1 MRMSKSLRLE
11 SITCVRGDRT
21 LFEELNLE
29 IKPGSILRISG
40 DNGSGKSSLLRI
52 LCGLLTPHAGK
63 VFWGSDPI
71 TEDRDQFHGEL
82 IYLGHIPALKAD
94 FSAIENLMSLALLGG
109 QSISNEEAMNALR
122 EAGLDRQAHRFIRTL
137 SQGQKQRIALS
148 RLLLPQ
154 PKSIWILDEPF
165 NALDRD
171 ANRAL
176 QNLLINHVN
185 RGGIVALS
193 SHQDLQVD
201 DGDRVILK
209 SRLQC
214 N

>member
-1 MRMSKSLRLE
+1 
-11 SITCVRGDRT
+11 VRGDRT
-21 LFEELNLE
+21 LFEELNLK

-94 FSAIENLMSLALLGG
+94 FSAIENLMSLALLGR

-185 RGGIVALS
+185 RRGIVVLS
-193 SHQDLQVD
+193 SHQDLQID
-201 DGDRVILK
+201 DNARVI
-209 SRLQC
+209 RLEL
-214 N
+214 

>member
-1 MRMSKSLRLE
+1 SKSLRLE
-11 SITCVRGDRT
+11 SITCVRGGRT

-193 SHQDLQVD
+193 SHQDLQID
-201 DGDRVILK
+201 DNARVI
-209 SRLQC
+209 RLEL
-214 N
+214 

>member
-1 MRMSKSLRLE
+1 MRMSKSLRFE

-193 SHQDLQVD
+193 SHQDLQID
-201 DGDRVILK
+201 DNVRVIRLK
-209 SRLQC
+209 L
-214 N
+214 

>member
-94 FSAIENLMSLALLGG
+94 FSAIENLMALALLGG
-109 QSISNEEAMNALR
+109 QSISNLEAMNALR

-185 RGGIVALS
+185 RRGIVVLS
-193 SHQDLQVD
+193 SHQDLQID
-201 DGDRVILK
+201 DNARVI
-209 SRLQC
+209 RLEL
-214 N
+214 

>member
-1 MRMSKSLRLE
+1 
-11 SITCVRGDRT
+11 VRGDRT

-109 QSISNEEAMNALR
+109 QSISNLEAMNALR

-193 SHQDLQVD
+193 SHQDLQID
-201 DGDRVILK
+201 DNARVI
-209 SRLQC
+209 RLEL
-214 N
+214 

>member
-29 IKPGSILRISG
+29 INPGSILRISG

-52 LCGLLTPHAGK
+52 LCGLLTPYAGK

-176 QNLLINHVN
+176 QNLLISHVN

-193 SHQDLQVD
+193 SHQDLQID
-201 DGDRVILK
+201 DNARVI
-209 SRLQC
+209 RLEL
-214 N
+214 

>member
-71 TEDRDQFHGEL
+71 TEDRDQFHDEL

-185 RGGIVALS
+185 CGGIVALS
-193 SHQDLQVD
+193 SHQDLQID
-201 DGDRVILK
+201 DNVRVIRLK
-209 SRLQC
+209 L
-214 N
+214 

>member
-1 MRMSKSLRLE
+1 MRMSKSLQLE

-193 SHQDLQVD
+193 SHQDLQID
-201 DGDRVILK
+201 DNARVI
-209 SRLQC
+209 RLDL
-214 N
+214 

>member
-185 RGGIVALS
+185 CGGIVALS
-193 SHQDLQVD
+193 SHQDLQID
-201 DGDRVILK
+201 DNARVIRLK
-209 SRLQC
+209 L
-214 N
+214 

>member
-122 EAGLDRQAHRFIRTL
+122 EAGLDPQAHRFIRTL

-185 RGGIVALS
+185 CGGIVALS
-193 SHQDLQVD
+193 SHQDLQID
-201 DGDRVILK
+201 DNARVI
-209 SRLQC
+209 RLEL
-214 N
+214 

>member
-63 VFWGSDPI
+63 VFWGSDLI

-94 FSAIENLMSLALLGG
+94 FSAIENLMALALLGG

-176 QNLLINHVN
+176 QNLLINHVS

-193 SHQDLQVD
+193 SHQDLQID
-201 DGDRVILK
+201 DNARVI
-209 SRLQC
+209 RLEL
-214 N
+214 

>member
-109 QSISNEEAMNALR
+109 QSISNLEAMNALR

-193 SHQDLQVD
+193 SHQDLQID
-201 DGDRVILK
+201 DNARVI
-209 SRLQC
+209 RLEL
-214 N
+214 

>member
-193 SHQDLQVD
+193 SHQDLQID
-201 DGDRVILK
+201 DNVRVVRLK
-209 SRLQC
+209 L
-214 N
+214 

>member
-109 QSISNEEAMNALR
+109 QSISHEEAMNALR

-185 RGGIVALS
+185 RRGIVVLS
-193 SHQDLQVD
+193 SHQDLQID
-201 DGDRVILK
+201 DNARVI
-209 SRLQC
+209 RLEL
-214 N
+214 

>member
-1 MRMSKSLRLE
+1 MSMSKSLRLE
-11 SITCVRGDRT
+11 SITCVRGGRT

-109 QSISNEEAMNALR
+109 QSISNLEAMNALR

-154 PKSIWILDEPF
+154 PKSFWILDEPF

-193 SHQDLQVD
+193 SHQDLQID
-201 DGDRVILK
+201 DNARVI
-209 SRLQC
+209 RLEL
-214 N
+214 

>member
-52 LCGLLTPHAGK
+52 LCGLLTPNAGK

-193 SHQDLQVD
+193 SHQDLQID
-201 DGDRVILK
+201 DNVRVIRLK
-209 SRLQC
+209 L
-214 N
+214 

>member
-109 QSISNEEAMNALR
+109 QSISNEDAMNALR

-148 RLLLPQ
+148 RLLIPQ

-193 SHQDLQVD
+193 SHQDLQID
-201 DGDRVILK
+201 DNARVI
-209 SRLQC
+209 RLEL
-214 N
+214 

>member
-1 MRMSKSLRLE
+1 MSKSLRLN
-11 SITCVRGDRT
+11 SIACVRGGRT

-193 SHQDLQVD
+193 SHQDLQID
-201 DGDRVILK
+201 DNARVI
-209 SRLQC
+209 RLEL
-214 N
+214 

>member
-185 RGGIVALS
+185 CGGIVALS
-193 SHQDLQVD
+193 SHQDLQID
-201 DGDRVILK
+201 DNARVI
-209 SRLQC
+209 RLDL
-214 N
+214 

>member
-154 PKSIWILDEPF
+154 PKSFWILDEPF

-176 QNLLINHVN
+176 QNLLINHVH

-193 SHQDLQVD
+193 SHQDLQID
-201 DGDRVILK
+201 DNARVI
-209 SRLQC
+209 RLEL
-214 N
+214 

>member
-109 QSISNEEAMNALR
+109 QSISNEEAINALR

-193 SHQDLQVD
+193 SHQDLQID
-201 DGDRVILK
+201 DNVRVI
-209 SRLQC
+209 RLEL
-214 N
+214 

>member
-109 QSISNEEAMNALR
+109 QSISNEEAMIALR

-176 QNLLINHVN
+176 QNLLINHVS

-193 SHQDLQVD
+193 SHQDLQID
-201 DGDRVILK
+201 DNARVI
-209 SRLQC
+209 RLEL
-214 N
+214 

>member
-11 SITCVRGDRT
+11 SITCVRGGRT

-52 LCGLLTPHAGK
+52 VCGLLTPHAGK

-154 PKSIWILDEPF
+154 PKSFWILDEPF

-176 QNLLINHVN
+176 QNLLINHVS

-193 SHQDLQVD
+193 SHQDLQID
-201 DGDRVILK
+201 DNARVI
-209 SRLQC
+209 RLEL
-214 N
+214 

>member
-122 EAGLDRQAHRFIRTL
+122 EAGLDPQAHRFIRTL

-193 SHQDLQVD
+193 SHQDLQID
-201 DGDRVILK
+201 DNARVI
-209 SRLQC
+209 RLEL
-214 N
+214 

>member
-29 IKPGSILRISG
+29 INPGSILRISG
-40 DNGSGKSSLLRI
+40 VNGSGKSSLLRI

-193 SHQDLQVD
+193 SHQDLQID
-201 DGDRVILK
+201 DNARVI
-209 SRLQC
+209 RLEL
-214 N
+214 

>member
-148 RLLLPQ
+148 RILLPQ

-193 SHQDLQVD
+193 SHQDLQID
-201 DGDRVILK
+201 DNARVI
-209 SRLQC
+209 RLEL
-214 N
+214 

>member
-193 SHQDLQVD
+193 SHQDLQID
-201 DGDRVILK
+201 DNVRVI
-209 SRLQC
+209 RLEL
-214 N
+214 

>member
-1 MRMSKSLRLE
+1 MRMSKFLRLE

-109 QSISNEEAMNALR
+109 QSISNEDAMNALR

-193 SHQDLQVD
+193 SHQDLQID
-201 DGDRVILK
+201 DNARVI
-209 SRLQC
+209 RLEL
-214 N
+214 

>member
-11 SITCVRGDRT
+11 SITCVRGGRT

-154 PKSIWILDEPF
+154 PKSFWILDEPF

-176 QNLLINHVN
+176 QNLLINHVS

-193 SHQDLQVD
+193 SHQDLQID
-201 DGDRVILK
+201 DNARVI
-209 SRLQC
+209 RLEL
-214 N
+214 

>member
-52 LCGLLTPHAGK
+52 LCALLTPHAGK

-185 RGGIVALS
+185 RRGIVVLS
-193 SHQDLQVD
+193 SHQDLQID
-201 DGDRVILK
+201 DNARVI
-209 SRLQC
+209 RLEL
-214 N
+214 

>member
-71 TEDRDQFHGEL
+71 TEDRDQFHAEL

-185 RGGIVALS
+185 CGGIVALS
-193 SHQDLQVD
+193 SHQDLQID
-201 DGDRVILK
+201 DNARVI
-209 SRLQC
+209 RLEL
-214 N
+214 

>member
-29 IKPGSILRISG
+29 INPGSILRISG

-193 SHQDLQVD
+193 SHQDLQID
-201 DGDRVILK
+201 ANARVI
-209 SRLQC
+209 RLEL
-214 N
+214 

>member
-185 RGGIVALS
+185 CGGIVALS
-193 SHQDLQVD
+193 SHQDLQID
-201 DGDRVILK
+201 DNARVI
-209 SRLQC
+209 RLEL
-214 N
+214 

>member
-193 SHQDLQVD
+193 SHQDLQID
-201 DGDRVILK
+201 DNARVI
-209 SRLQC
+209 RLEL
-214 N
+214 

>member
-1 MRMSKSLRLE
+1 MSKSLRLE

-193 SHQDLQVD
+193 SHQDLQID
-201 DGDRVILK
+201 DNARVI
-209 SRLQC
+209 RLEL
-214 N
+214 

>member
-94 FSAIENLMSLALLGG
+94 FSAIENLLSLALLGG

-193 SHQDLQVD
+193 SHQDLQID
-201 DGDRVILK
+201 DNARVI
-209 SRLQC
+209 RLEL
-214 N
+214 